1 MIEEKINNS
10 LKELEQGL
18 REIESARK
26 QVEKTVSSFV
36 GLVVIVILLL

>member
-18 REIESARK
+18 REIESAENKWKRLL
-26 QVEKTVSSFV
+26 VHMTVLQRQ
-36 GLVVIVILLL
+36 LVIT

>member
-18 REIESARK
+18 KEIESAVPK
-26 QVEKTVSSFV
+26 QLSE
-36 GLVVIVILLL
+36 